1 MAYVIINQYHV
12 MWQGRRINY
21 RKWSVSHKPVF
32 DGTKPCEAEEEKDE
46 KKDEVKTGDTAMTEK
61 A

>member
-1 MAYVIINQYHV
+1 